1 MIRVN
6 YLYHRQSDNTWQ
18 EDSKIFEYPNM
29 ALRFIYKM
37 KRSLN
42 HVYTGYICD
51 YPEEHEYISMRLKF

>member
-6 YLYHRQSDNTWQ
+6 YLYYRRSDNSWW

-42 HVYTGYICD
+42 HVYTGFTCD
-51 YPEEHEYISMRLKF
+51 YADEHEYITRRLKF